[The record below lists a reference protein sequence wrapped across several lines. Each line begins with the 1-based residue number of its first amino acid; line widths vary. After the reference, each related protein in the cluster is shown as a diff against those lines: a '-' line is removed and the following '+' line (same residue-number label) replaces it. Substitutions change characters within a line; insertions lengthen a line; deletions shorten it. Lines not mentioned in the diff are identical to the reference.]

1 MAASSGDYMKSSRPL
16 YYGGSGAGAS
26 GGGSGRGPAYY
37 GGTAYGGSAYYYGGA
52 YGSSGGGGGGDEDS
66 MLGVLTAG
74 RILRVVAQR
83 WILVLVSLL
92 IGLVV
97 AFAVY
102 RISPTIYE
110 ATSEFTMDMKRP
122 SMNYSVLTAG
132 LAERDDGNSFE
143 EVLNTRMADWRST
156 KVIGQI
162 IAQYRANYPNS
173 TVSEEELVSTLQDSK
188 IDLVRHSRLITI
200 SVRSKNA
207 TLAAALAN
215 AYAKAIETFAEEN
228 NKERIDTAVKQLAAN
243 TEKKGREVN
252 ETEKKLLDYRMANK
266 LDVILA
272 KRETLKQ
279 GITKTTADILLLESQ
294 ETAAA
299 EWEKVLARVQKDPDS
314 FGSLPDS
321 VPRSAEMSLAF
332 NAYQKSLIEKNS
344 LLARFTA
351 AHPEVKAKEKETEIY
366 KQQFCDV
373 VSRAYSTAQGN
384 LKALRN
390 QLAEFR
396 DKRQELDAELV
407 SNEQKIVS
415 VESGLEQLERQK
427 TVDTQLYQEMLSK
440 LNESRIMAE
449 QLTETIRTGRPA
461 VEPKKPVLPQPM
473 IIFPAGAMIGIAFGI
488 LFVLALDHLEDTVI
502 GIADIEGRLSLK
514 VLAVLPHVRRKK
526 REQVARFVAEDKYS
540 QFAEAVAGLRNLLDS
555 PRYQMLSQV
564 ILNISTQPGEG
575 KTITSCSIAISNA
588 QAGKKTLL
596 VDFDMRRP
604 RLARVWNLKLDASSS
619 FSHSLQKNDPAVFP
633 SLVQKSGVENLDII
647 ASLPPDGVNPASIMG
662 SQVVP
667 EFFKWAREHY
677 ERVIIDSPPYG
688 LVGDVTTLATL
699 ADSVMILCC
708 PDRTRSKPI
717 RHATRHL
724 TEAGATILGVVVN
737 DVDMSS
743 GSAFLPTSRSYGYGY
758 GGYGSYGGYRGYGAY
773 RPRGGAKS
781 GAAQIGA
788 KGQAKPG
795 ADAKPA
801 AGGAN
806 GQDAAKPADGAKPE
820 KPAHRPRPSSGMDIA
835 DDD

>member
-1 MAASSGDYMKSSRPL
+1 MAASSEDYVKSSRPL
-16 YYGGSGAGAS
+16 YYGGTSSGS
-26 GGGSGRGPAYY
+26 GGGSRGPAYY
-37 GGTAYGGSAYYYGGA
+37 GGTSYGGSAYYYGGV
-52 YGSSGGGGGGDEDS
+52 YGSSGQSGGDDS

-83 WILVLVSLL
+83 WILVLVALL

-122 SMNYSVLTAG
+122 SMGTSVLTAG
-132 LAERDDGNSFE
+132 METPDFGNTFE
-143 EVLNTRMADWRST
+143 EVLNTRMSDWRSD
-156 KVIGQI
+156 KVVGQI
-162 IAQYRANYPNS
+162 VAQYRANYPNS
-173 TVSEEELVSTLQDSK
+173 TVADEELASTLQDSK

-200 SVRSKNA
+200 SVRSKNP

-215 AYAKAIETFAEEN
+215 AYAKAIESFTEEDA
-228 NKERIDTAVKQLAAN
+228 KVRIDKAVAQLAVN
-243 TEKKGREVN
+243 TEKKGRELN
-252 ETEKKLLDYRMANK
+252 ATEKKLLDYRMANK
-266 LDVILA
+266 LDVLLA

-279 GITKTTADILLLESQ
+279 GITKTTADILALESE

-299 EWEKVLARVQKDPDS
+299 EWEKVLAKVQKDPDA

-321 VPRSAEMSLAF
+321 VPRSAEMSMAF

-344 LLARFTA
+344 LLARYTA

-366 KQQFCDV
+366 KQQFSDV
-373 VSRAYSTAQGN
+373 IARAYATAQGN

-396 DKRQELDAELV
+396 EKRAELDGDLV
-407 SNEQKIVS
+407 GNEQKIVS

-440 LNESRIMAE
+440 LNEARIVAE
-449 QLTETIRTGRPA
+449 QQTETVRAGRPA
-461 VEPKKPVLPQPM
+461 NEPKKPVLPQPM
-473 IIFPAGAMIGIAFGI
+473 IIFPAGAVIGIAFGI

-575 KTITSCSIAISNA
+575 KTISSCSIAISNA

-604 RLARVWNLKLDASSS
+604 RLARVWNLKLDANTS
-619 FSHSLQKNDPAVFP
+619 FSHVLQKNDSSIFP
-633 SLVQKSGVENLDII
+633 KLVQKSGVENLDII

-667 EFFKWAREHY
+667 EFFRWARENY
-677 ERVIIDSPPYG
+677 DRVIIDSPPYG

-724 TEAGATILGVVVN
+724 TEAGATILGVIVN

-758 GGYGSYGGYRGYGAY
+758 GGGYGGYGSYGYRSYGAY
-773 RPRGGAKS
+773 RPRGGKS
-781 GAAQIGA
+781 
-788 KGQAKPG
+788 QAKPG
-795 ADAKPA
+795 DAKAEP
-801 AGGAN
+801 GK
-806 GQDAAKPADGAKPE
+806 KPDEASKPE
-820 KPAHRPRPSSGMDIA
+820 ASAASSGGKSEGGHGRSHGPSVSMDIA